1 MGHRVLV
8 AGDGMAVVRILEQR
22 KVDLTAIDMRMPI
35 LDGVEPTRKIRAMEK
50 GTGKHAPIVAMAA
63 NAFEEDRCK
72 CLETS
77 KDSRPRR
84 HANLEN
90 AIASWKSFPPV
101 RLLARR
107 DSRTINGLR
116 WQDFPGR
123 LRLLRVRR
131 KSE

>member
-1 MGHRVLV
+1 MEHRVLV
-8 AGDGMAVVRILEQR
+8 AGEGIAVVRILEQHE
-22 KVDLTAIDMRMPI
+22 VDLIAIDMRMPI
-35 LDGVEPTRKIRAMEK
+35 LDGVEATRKIRAMEK
-50 GTGKHAPIVAMAA
+50 GAGKHAPIVVMTA

-77 KDSRPRR
+77 KDSRLRR

-90 AIASWKSFPPV
+90 AIARWKSFPPV

-116 WQDFPGR
+116 WQDFPAR
-123 LRLLRVRR
+123 LRLLYV
-131 KSE
+131 